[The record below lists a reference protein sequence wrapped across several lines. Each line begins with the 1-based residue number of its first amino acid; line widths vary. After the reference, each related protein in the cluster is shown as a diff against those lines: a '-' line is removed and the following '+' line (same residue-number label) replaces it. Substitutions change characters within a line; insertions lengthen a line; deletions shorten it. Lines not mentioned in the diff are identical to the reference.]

1 MVGQYHQLNEYESE
15 QTPGS
20 GEGQGSLVCCSPWG
34 HKECDIR
41 NLKKILLYISYV
53 SERSKDDKAF
63 NSAPSVKNYF
73 NNIYADDTTLMAES
87 EEELKKPLDE
97 SEKGE

>member
-1 MVGQYHQLNEYESE
+1 MTEDEMVEWHHRFNGHEFD
-15 QTPGS
+15 QTLEDS
-20 GEGQGSLVCCSPWG
+20 KGEGSLVCCSPWG

-87 EEELKKPLDE
+87 EEELKKPLD
-97 SEKGE
+97 